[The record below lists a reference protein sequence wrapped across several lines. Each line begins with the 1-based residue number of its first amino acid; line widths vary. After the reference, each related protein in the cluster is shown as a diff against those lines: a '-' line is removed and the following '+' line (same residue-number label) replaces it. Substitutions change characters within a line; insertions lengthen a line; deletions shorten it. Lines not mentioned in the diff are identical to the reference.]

1 MSRSVKAALLSC
13 LIFPGIG
20 HLYLRLYVRGILLLA
35 AAAVLFY
42 FLVSV
47 TLQAAFVVVEEVQ
60 DGNVPPDVQVI
71 TQLVSKQFEGKV
83 ETTNSAAI
91 ALMLLWV
98 IGIADSY
105 RVGRAQE
112 NLLVTQANSRSET
125 VGRQEY

>member
-1 MSRSVKAALLSC
+1 VAALLSG

-20 HLYLRLYVRGILLLA
+20 HLYLRLYIRGMLLITGA
-35 AAAVLFY
+35 AILFY

-47 TLQAAFVVVEEVQ
+47 TLRAAFVVVEEVQ
-60 DGNVPPDVQVI
+60 DGKVPPDVQAI
-71 TQLVSKQFEGKV
+71 SQLVSKQFQGKV

-105 RVGRAQE
+105 RAGRAQE
-112 NLLVTQANSRSET
+112 KTQEKLLETQANSRSET